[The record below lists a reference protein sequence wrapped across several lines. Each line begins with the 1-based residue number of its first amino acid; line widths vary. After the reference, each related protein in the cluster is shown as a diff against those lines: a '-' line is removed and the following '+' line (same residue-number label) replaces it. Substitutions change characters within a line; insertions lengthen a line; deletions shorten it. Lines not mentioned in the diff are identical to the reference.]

1 MALNLS
7 RNIAD
12 PDGFYEYLVESQRM
26 MTEEEANRM
35 NARLVLILMNHLG
48 DGPVFAE
55 ALDDCTIW
63 MMSIWSCRWPLC
75 RCRFA

>member
-1 MALNLS
+1 MPLILN

-35 NARLVLILMNHLG
+35 NARLVLVLANHIG
-48 DGPVFAE
+48 DQAVLRPAIDLAAAPKG
-55 ALDDCTIW
+55 
-63 MMSIWSCRWPLC
+63 
-75 RCRFA
+75 

>member
-1 MALNLS
+1 MPLNLN

-35 NARLVLILMNHLG
+35 NARLVLILANHIG
-48 DGPVFAE
+48 DQVVLRPAIDLAAAPKG
-55 ALDDCTIW
+55 
-63 MMSIWSCRWPLC
+63 
-75 RCRFA
+75 